1 VQVAVTCAAGPK
13 CSGTA
18 SFSVALGNAG
28 AKRSVLLA
36 AGHFALNA
44 GKAGAI
50 SLPVSKAGRQLM
62 RLGTGTRPDVAGNLT
77 IALLGGKKTEHRV
90 TVR

>member
-1 VQVAVTCAAGPK
+1 MQVAVTCAAGPK

-18 SFSVALGNAG
+18 SLRVALGNAG

-36 AGHFALNA
+36 AGHFALKA

-50 SLPVSKAGRQLM
+50 SLPVSKAGRQLL
-62 RLGTGTRPDVAGNLT
+62 RSSTGNGPTWPV
-77 IALLGGKKTEHRV
+77 I
-90 TVR
+90 